1 MSNILKRLATAT
13 IGLHLKSLI
22 FVNISILTLKIID
35 LLSWHNRYITVKSYF
50 GKTLLM
56 SWASWARLMNPEGK
70 STCGEKKHILSQDR
84 KHISCLLKWYLDF
97 ENDTL
102 KLFHI
107 WTISYSENLDFWNE
121 IGFRILCEFFSSFFK
136 KCLHIAWFHSRHV
149 TRNLCKLPSLVCHS
163 LRLWAR
169 LPHLHLGKWWLP

>member
-35 LLSWHNRYITVKSYF
+35 LLSWHNRYKTVKSYF

-70 STCGEKKHILSQDR
+70 STCGEKNTFFPKTENTFLVSSNDILIL
-84 KHISCLLKWYLDF
+84 KMTPWSCSTF
-97 ENDTL
+97 GQ
-102 KLFHI
+102 FHI
-107 WTISYSENLDFWNE
+107 P
-121 IGFRILCEFFSSFFK
+121 RILISGMTLWVFCLYFFL
-136 KCLHIAWFHSRHV
+136 CLQITWFYSRHV
-149 TRNLCKLPSLVCHS
+149 KKNLCKLPSLVCHS